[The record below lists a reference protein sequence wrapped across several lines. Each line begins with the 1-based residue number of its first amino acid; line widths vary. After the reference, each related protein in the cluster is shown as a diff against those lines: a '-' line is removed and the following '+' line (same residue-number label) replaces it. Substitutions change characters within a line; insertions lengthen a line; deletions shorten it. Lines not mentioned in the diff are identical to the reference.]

1 VIRSS
6 TNPLA
11 MSVRPEVELLLCCAR
26 PGADPARAERIR
38 VLIQEGVDWD
48 RLLRL
53 ARQHSVMPLLYQRL
67 SAACPESVPQGLL
80 DRLRGRFQ
88 ANARRNVFLT
98 KELLRLLSLL
108 EAHGIPA
115 IPLKGPTLAVS
126 AYGDLALRQFS
137 DLDILVP
144 RQDVAS
150 AGDLLIAQGY
160 HPRDHQTDAQ
170 KIAALQVR
178 FHRQFVRSDEALV
191 ELHWGLID
199 WQFSFSFD
207 LDRVWERFET
217 ISLLGTEVRS
227 LSPEDL
233 LLFLCV
239 HAAKPGHRWR
249 RLGWICDVAG
259 LLHAHPGLDWGRVMA
274 EAQRL
279 GSERRLLLG
288 LRLAG
293 DLLGTL
299 LPEPVRGRMQSD
311 PVVQML
317 AAQVCGRL
325 GGSTDNR
332 HTLEGPRFDLQVME
346 RRRDRA
352 RFLLR
357 SALTSTAIKWAL
369 RSPVGLL
376 IRPYR
381 LLERVPS
388 RNVWLW
394 PLPLFALLS
403 YVYHLLL
410 PVRLAAR
417 AVRSAWFRML
427 SHAACTSASSSGRSG
442 TSP

>member
-1 VIRSS
+1 
-6 TNPLA
+6 
-11 MSVRPEVELLLCCAR
+11 
-26 PGADPARAERIR
+26 
-38 VLIQEGVDWD
+38 
-48 RLLRL
+48 
-53 ARQHSVMPLLYQRL
+53 
-67 SAACPESVPQGLL
+67 
-80 DRLRGRFQ
+80 
-88 ANARRNVFLT
+88 
-98 KELLRLLSLL
+98 
-108 EAHGIPA
+108 
-115 IPLKGPTLAVS
+115 
-126 AYGDLALRQFS
+126 
-137 DLDILVP
+137 
-144 RQDVAS
+144 
-150 AGDLLIAQGY
+150 
-160 HPRDHQTDAQ
+160 
-170 KIAALQVR
+170 
-178 FHRQFVRSDEALV
+178 
-191 ELHWGLID
+191 
-199 WQFSFSFD
+199 
-207 LDRVWERFET
+207 
-217 ISLLGTEVRS
+217 
-227 LSPEDL
+227 
-233 LLFLCV
+233 
-239 HAAKPGHRWR
+239 
-249 RLGWICDVAG
+249 
-259 LLHAHPGLDWGRVMA
+259 MA

-332 HTLEGPRFDLQVME
+332 HTLEGPRFDLQVMV

-427 SHAACTSASSSGRSG
+427 SHAACTSARSSGRSG